1 MNCAARSNSEMTG
14 KRLYG
19 CIPIV
24 VTPFDAQGRIDDAGL
39 RRQVDWLIA
48 GGVHGLAT
56 LALASEGYKL
66 SDAEREQVARAV
78 VEQARGRVPVVISAD
93 HSGADVAV
101 ERARRAAEWGADG
114 VMVLPPSFIKP
125 DGDALYRYYAA
136 VANAVSVPVIVQ
148 DAPQLTGVNMPAAFL
163 ARLFKEFPHVN
174 VAKLEG
180 VPSGPKISEIAQLTG
195 GRMYVFTGWG
205 GLGFWDGLLRG
216 DVGCMPAACFGPSL
230 ARVYDLHAKGDA
242 AAAWAAFDAQAH
254 FVAWSMQSLDI
265 SVWASKMA
273 LQRAGV
279 IESAC
284 QRDPATPGDA
294 VMARQFDVYWAQFN
308 AR

>member
-1 MNCAARSNSEMTG
+1 MAG
-14 KRLYG
+14 KKLYG

-24 VTPFDAQGRIDDAGL
+24 VTPFDPEGRVDEESL
-39 RRQVDWLIA
+39 RREVDWLID

-66 SDAEREQVARAV
+66 SDAERAQVAQAV
-78 VEQARGRVPVVISAD
+78 VDQARGRVPVIISAD

-101 ERARRAAEWGADG
+101 ERARQAQAWGADG

-136 VANAVSVPVIVQ
+136 VANALSAPVIVQ
-148 DAPQLTGVNMPAAFL
+148 DAPQLTGVNMPASFL
-163 ARLFKEFPHVN
+163 ARLADEFPHVN

-180 VPSGPKISEIAQLTG
+180 VPSGPKISEIMNLTG
-195 GRMYVFTGWG
+195 GRMVVFTGWG

-230 ARVYDLHAKGDA
+230 ARVYNLYAAGKVPDA
-242 AAAWAAFDAQAH
+242 WKCFDAQAH
-254 FVAWSMQSLDI
+254 FVAWSMQTLDI
-265 SVWASKMA
+265 SVWTSKLA
-273 LQRAGV
+273 LLREGV
-279 IESAC
+279 IASAT
-284 QRDPATPGDA
+284 QRDPATPGDP
-294 VMARQFDVYWAQFN
+294 VMQAQFEVYWEQFS
-308 AR
+308 RL

>member
-1 MNCAARSNSEMTG
+1 MT
-14 KRLYG
+14 KRLFG

-24 VTPFDAQGRIDDAGL
+24 VTPFDAQGRVDDESL
-39 RRQVDWLIA
+39 RREVEWLIA

-66 SDAEREQVARAV
+66 SEPEREQVARAV
-78 VEQARGRVPVVISAD
+78 IAEARGRVPVVVSAD
-93 HSGADVAV
+93 HSGADAAV
-101 ERARRAAEWGADG
+101 ERARQAEAWGADA

-136 VANAVSVPVIVQ
+136 VAAAIAAPVIVQ
-148 DAPQLTGVNMPAAFL
+148 DAPQLTGVNLPAAFL
-163 ARLFKEFPHVN
+163 ARLFREFPHVN

-180 VPSGPKISEIAQLTG
+180 VPSGPKISEILALTDAG
-195 GRMYVFTGWG
+195 MTVFTGWG

-216 DVGCMPAACFGPSL
+216 DVGCMPAACFGASL
-230 ARVYDLHAKGDA
+230 ARVYDLYA
-242 AAAWAAFDAQAH
+242 AGKVAEAWACFDAQAH

-265 SVWASKMA
+265 SVWTSKMA
-273 LQRAGV
+273 LLREGV
-279 IESAC
+279 IASAF
-284 QRDPATPGDA
+284 QRDPATPGDP
-294 VMARQFDVYWAQFN
+294 VMQAQFDVYWKQFR